1 MKVAIV
7 GSNGFVG
14 KSLCRNF
21 QKLNYEVFEV
31 TRENYNEYKLIDYD
45 FLINT
50 LMPSKRFWALNYPVE
65 DVIETI
71 VKTSELFYK
80 WKYKKFIHIS
90 TLSAKNDTNTPYGS
104 HKRASEV
111 LVQSKKN
118 TLIVRL
124 GALYG
129 KGLDKG
135 ALFDLINHNK
145 IYVDIH
151 SEYNYID
158 IDVATEWIVNN
169 MNEVGTKEIGAYDT
183 ISLLDIS
190 KITWNNP
197 IYTGRR
203 EVVYSEDIEK
213 GMPSSREV
221 LKYVRRLL

>member
-90 TLSAKNDTNTPYGS
+90 TLSAKNDTNTPY
-104 HKRASEV
+104 V
-111 LVQSKKN
+111 
-118 TLIVRL
+118 
-124 GALYG
+124 
-129 KGLDKG
+129 
-135 ALFDLINHNK
+135 F
-145 IYVDIH
+145 
-151 SEYNYID
+151 
-158 IDVATEWIVNN
+158 
-169 MNEVGTKEIGAYDT
+169 
-183 ISLLDIS
+183 
-190 KITWNNP
+190 
-197 IYTGRR
+197 
-203 EVVYSEDIEK
+203 
-213 GMPSSREV
+213 
-221 LKYVRRLL
+221 